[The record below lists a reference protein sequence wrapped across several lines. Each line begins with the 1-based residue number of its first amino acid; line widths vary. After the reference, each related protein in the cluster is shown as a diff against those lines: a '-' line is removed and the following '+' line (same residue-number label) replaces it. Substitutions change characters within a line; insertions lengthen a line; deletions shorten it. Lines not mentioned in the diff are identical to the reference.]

1 MGTTVINKMGRWSGR
16 RQTAGIFASYCQ
28 SLKRSSAFTRMTG
41 AFAVTLALTGA
52 SYTTD
57 AVAYDYGQYARET
70 TDVLIHDFPGRY
82 RGTASFEGATNWMQS
97 QLSTGYQTSIQSFTW
112 AGNRTSKN
120 VIASAAGTTGKYVVV
135 GAHYDTV
142 MNRPTLQG
150 LDDNASGAGVLTE
163 IARNMAGIQLENGL
177 EVVGFGAEEEGLRGS
192 RAYVAALDA
201 EQRANMLGMINID
214 SLITGDKMYAHAGDN
229 IETNPALASYRTQIF
244 RIAEELNIPLFTNPG
259 LNAAYP
265 AGTGCCSDGESFL
278 GLGIPVLFIEST
290 NWDLGDLDGY
300 TQTDNPA
307 IPGGSTWHDP
317 NEDNETV
324 LTGAFGE
331 ERIEQRLSDYSRLLT
346 RMVLEITN
354 ADLLASTASGGAL
367 IRQMSDQLGRQHD
380 AVMNLHSRRWLSLLE
395 TERAVGTFKGE
406 ASLEGEL
413 YPSSGFDLPGVSDAN
428 RVGINLLGDYKY
440 SDSWTFGGSVGF
452 QRSRDKLSHDGSIEG
467 DNWRAGLYAL
477 FQDNA
482 SNWLAGDVNIGR
494 TSFDNIRSIF
504 LESQGGPVLLD
515 QNLSSDTK
523 ALSWGARV
531 EGGHDFTLGGVK
543 SGPVAGLDYMRYRI
557 DSFSD
562 DTDFRTGLDYG
573 KQTYDSLEGSIGWRL
588 HGTVAFSNG
597 MVLRPY
603 TSVKFVHEFADGR
616 PESVALISQADGGV
630 RTADL
635 GDVDKNFGR
644 VQLGAQLAVTEQVG
658 VFSEINARLGH
669 TDGSQVGYSLGLQF
683 RF

>member
-1 MGTTVINKMGRWSGR
+1 MINKMGRWSGHT
-16 RQTAGIFASYCQ
+16 QTAGLFASNREI
-28 SLKRSSAFTRMTG
+28 LKRTSVFTGITG
-41 AFAVTLALTGA
+41 AFAVTLALA
-52 SYTTD
+52 SAAMTTD
-57 AVAYDYGQYARET
+57 AAAYDYGQYARQT

-82 RGTASFEGATNWMQS
+82 RGTANFEGATNWMQS
-97 QLSTGYQTSIQSFTW
+97 QLSTGYQTSIQNFTW
-112 AGNRTSKN
+112 SGNRTSKN
-120 VIASAAGTTGKYVVV
+120 VIATAAGTTGKYLVV
-135 GAHYDTV
+135 GAHYDTAL
-142 MNRPTLQG
+142 NRPTLQG

-163 IARNMAGIQLENGL
+163 IARNMAGVQLENGL
-177 EVVGFGAEEEGLRGS
+177 EIVGFGAEEEGLRGS
-192 RAYVAALDA
+192 RAYVAGLNA

-229 IETNPALASYRTQIF
+229 SVANPALASYREQVF
-244 RIAEELNIPLFTNPG
+244 RVANELNIPLFTNPG
-259 LNAAYP
+259 LNSEYP
-265 AGTGCCSDGESFL
+265 AGTGCCSDGESFVN
-278 GLGIPVLFIEST
+278 LGIPVLFIEST

-317 NEDNETV
+317 NEDNDTV

-331 ERIEQRLSDYSRLLT
+331 ERINQRLSDYSRLLT
-346 RMVLEITN
+346 RLVLEITN
-354 ADLLASTASGGAL
+354 ADLLASTSSGGAL
-367 IRQMSDQLGRQHD
+367 VRQMSDQLGRQHD
-380 AVMNLHSRRWLSLLE
+380 ALMNLHNRRWLSLLE
-395 TERAVGTFKGE
+395 NHRAAGTFKGE
-406 ASLEGEL
+406 ASVEGDF
-413 YPSSGFDLPGVSDAN
+413 YPRSGFDLPGVSDAT

-440 SDSWTFGGSVGF
+440 NNSWTFGGSVGF
-452 QRSRDKLSHDGSIEG
+452 QRSRDKLSHDGSIES
-467 DNWRAGLYAL
+467 DTWQAGLYAL

-482 SNWLAGDVNIGR
+482 SNWIAGDVNIGR
-494 TSFDNIRSIF
+494 TSFDNNRSIF
-504 LESQGGPVLLD
+504 MQTQGGPVLLD

-543 SGPVAGLDYMRYRI
+543 SGPVAGLDYMHYRI
-557 DSFSD
+557 DGFGD
-562 DTDFRTGLDYG
+562 DTDFRTGMIYD
-573 KQTYDSLEGSIGWRL
+573 KQTFDSFEGSIGWRL

-603 TSVKFVHEFADGR
+603 SSVKFVHEFADGR
-616 PESVALISQADGGV
+616 PENVALVSQADGGV

-635 GDVDKNFGR
+635 GEVDKNFGR

-669 TDGSQVGYSLGLQF
+669 SDGSQVEYSVGLQF